1 MIPRMNSSIPGF
13 ILALAALWASLPSGV
28 SLFENS
34 KIGAGFSLVALS
46 LVVRLLLW
54 IGPGRRFLK
63 ASPAEYKK
71 HEWLLG
77 LISSALIPGQFFW
90 MLLSFGVLEVAGTTF
105 NLLRLVV
112 YLILAGIG
120 TIGAPTVALRPWL
133 IVSYLVPVILIPP
146 LYDAFYLGTD
156 LGYLPHLY
164 VFYCAYLIVFSIR
177 AHRTTSEALRD
188 SFATFDRAE
197 YYRGVIESI
206 PGIVTIV
213 DPSIGYQMVN
223 AQFTEFFGLRESE
236 VVGRPVGFLREDGF
250 TTLISEFSRTS
261 LFRLQERRL
270 LKGFSSS
277 EWFLV
282 NLSRMPGGEV
292 LAVSFNIQDQVDA
305 ERGEIEQREKAE
317 SAARLAA
324 VGEIAAGV
332 AHEINNPLM
341 VIVSKAE
348 QMIAKRGSDPEIV
361 TAMEKIRDM
370 GFRIARIAKSMKA
383 LSRDGTKDGFGPV
396 KVEEI
401 FDDVAAIFEERFKVM
416 GIRLERIVPKNLQV
430 TGKGPLLSQV
440 LLNLVGNAF
449 DAIRESG
456 EGSVT
461 LRAEQR
467 GDRVE
472 ISVIDSGPGIPPEI
486 RTKIMAPFFTTKPVG
501 KGTGLGLSISRRI
514 ATEHGGQ
521 LFLDEKSA
529 ATRFVLDL
537 PLNEHSTQ

>member
-1 MIPRMNSSIPGF
+1 M
-13 ILALAALWASLPSGV
+13 
-28 SLFENS
+28 
-34 KIGAGFSLVALS
+34 
-46 LVVRLLLW
+46 
-54 IGPGRRFLK
+54 
-63 ASPAEYKK
+63 
-71 HEWLLG
+71 
-77 LISSALIPGQFFW
+77 
-90 MLLSFGVLEVAGTTF
+90 
-105 NLLRLVV
+105 
-112 YLILAGIG
+112 
-120 TIGAPTVALRPWL
+120 
-133 IVSYLVPVILIPP
+133 
-146 LYDAFYLGTD
+146 
-156 LGYLPHLY
+156 
-164 VFYCAYLIVFSIR
+164 
-177 AHRTTSEALRD
+177 
-188 SFATFDRAE
+188 
-197 YYRGVIESI
+197 
-206 PGIVTIV
+206 
-213 DPSIGYQMVN
+213 
-223 AQFTEFFGLRESE
+223 
-236 VVGRPVGFLREDGF
+236 
-250 TTLISEFSRTS
+250 
-261 LFRLQERRL
+261 